1 MHHKTFSAPLL
12 AAALVLGAAHGQIR
26 VATLGGA
33 GGAAEP
39 PSEPATDEPVRSEP
53 ARPSDA
59 DLKTF
64 AEIYAQLQQADE
76 RFEQDMASALTEEQ
90 ARAVT
95 SARQRASVAALS
107 SHGWTRRKFDEVAA
121 AINADPALVERAIEL
136 FEQDS

>member
-1 MHHKTFSAPLL
+1 MHRKTFSAPLL

-26 VATLGGA
+26 VATLGG

-76 RFEQDMASALTEEQ
+76 RFEQDMASARTEEQ

-95 SARQRASVAALS
+95 SARERASVAALS